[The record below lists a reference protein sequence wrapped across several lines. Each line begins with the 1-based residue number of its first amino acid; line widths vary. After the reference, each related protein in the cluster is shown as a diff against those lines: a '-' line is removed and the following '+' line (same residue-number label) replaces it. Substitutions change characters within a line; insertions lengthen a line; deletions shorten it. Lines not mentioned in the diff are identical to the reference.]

1 MIFVIIACQIN
12 PQLSILWFALWS
24 IAIFISSSPIHEIGH
39 AIAAKRCSRNIN
51 TLIGFWHIKHVGIDH
66 VDSKHKK
73 LIVLAGAA
81 FGEIYVLL
89 FMFLIWLFYYANG
102 ISMLTACIIAFVAFT
117 LLNILRTFS
126 CIKIDEMMVIISFIL
141 MKLRMKNF
149 NKNPRFIGILS
160 WFTVFD

>member
-39 AIAAKRCSRNIN
+39 AIAAKRCSQNIN
-51 TLIGFWHIKHVGIDH
+51 TLIGFWHIKYVGIEH
-66 VDSKHKK
+66 VNSKHKK

-102 ISMLTACIIAFVAFT
+102 ISMLTACIITFVAFT
-117 LLNILRTFS
+117 LLNIFANLFPHKS
-126 CIKIDEMMVIISFIL
+126 KDKPNDGYYFLHPDEIKDEEF
-141 MKLRMKNF
+141 
-149 NKNPRFIGILS
+149 
-160 WFTVFD
+160 